1 MVPVTSTTTSLVTES
16 GNSTFTTGN
25 ALARLLAISE
35 LRCSTAGSRRVNA
48 YVPRPTTKSRIKPIC
63 SAPDVKILRLELPI
77 AMSKPSRTI
86 HSTVCPPTPTIIGN
100 AHQTGTARLELAR
113 HLNSTPE
120 AYCVTERGVG
130 TIRCTLIPERSINS
144 PTRGANDV
152 FHSSLS

>member
-1 MVPVTSTTTSLVTES
+1 MTSLAIES
-16 GNSTFTTGN
+16 GNSTFTTGS
-25 ALARLLAISE
+25 ALTRMLPICE

-48 YVPRPTTKSRIKPIC
+48 YVPRPTTKSRIKLIC
-63 SAPDVKILRLELPI
+63 SAPDAKILRLELRI
-77 AMSKPSRTI
+77 SMSNPPHTI
-86 HSTVCPPTPTIIGN
+86 HSTRWPPTPTIIGN
-100 AHQTGTARLELAR
+100 AHQTRTARLERAR

-144 PTRGANDV
+144 PTRGANDI